1 MHEPL
6 FHLSSDRTIL
16 SAMAKDTT
24 DTGGSPIVKRR
35 GGRPKA
41 LAASIER
48 VTRPLFGKRGL
59 ADGAI
64 VRQWAAIVGP
74 DFARLTAPEKL
85 VFPGRERAGGTLHLR
100 VAHGAIATTIQ
111 HQEPVIIERINGF
124 FGFRAVARLSLK
136 QGPVTQPPPLDPP
149 RKTDLPPAEE
159 QELSDSL
166 AGVEDP
172 DLRDVLESLG
182 RLVRNRDREKSSS

>member
-1 MHEPL
+1 
-6 FHLSSDRTIL
+6 
-16 SAMAKDTT
+16 MAKDTT
-24 DTGGSPIVKRR
+24 NTGGAPRIKRR

-41 LAASIER
+41 LAVSVEQ

-74 DFARLTAPEKL
+74 DLARLTAPEKL
-85 VFPGRERAGGTLHLR
+85 AFPGRERAGGTLHLR

-124 FGFRAVARLSLK
+124 FGFRAVARLALK
-136 QGPVTQPPPLDPP
+136 QGPVTQPPPPNPP

-166 AGVEDP
+166 TGIDDP
-172 DLRDVLESLG
+172 DLHEALESLG
-182 RLVRNRDREKSSS
+182 RLVRNRDRERSSS